1 MATYRVVTK
10 NENGGF
16 RHQDY
21 SSLETL
27 LADFEQTGVEE
38 DSYTM
43 RLHGEPVFKGLI
55 GPMSDG
61 KSIVRYETPEA
72 FAILTEQWS
81 KNLKNGKSPKG
92 SG

>member
-10 NENGGF
+10 NENGGVQH
-16 RHQDY
+16 RDY
-21 SSLETL
+21 TSLESL
-27 LADFEQTGVEE
+27 LADFEQIGIEE

-61 KSIVRYETPEA
+61 KSIIRYETPEV
-72 FAILTEQWS
+72 FAMLTEQWS
-81 KNLKNGKSPKG
+81 KNLKNGKLPKG
-92 SG
+92 SS